1 METVQGLN
9 ELIKNRLIEK
19 KGNVKLTENSD
30 IILYGRA
37 LGFNEN
43 QLLFKVIEIE
53 ETIDWAKE
61 KEIDLN
67 TDTFTAVNK
76 SPNINNV
83 IYCSNCNAANEKG
96 VANFCVD
103 CGGELNPEPIKA
115 QSQFVAPNSIPEKSK
130 TPYILGALALGV
142 IIILGGLFYSKNT
155 SNNSTATSQP
165 TNELID
171 STQIQNTTVPNSV
184 MDTTKSVVP
193 QNEINSEDAL
203 KILSRYYYDINNSNF
218 DANTYFSENVSQF
231 ISRHNVTPND
241 INTIFNQNNEFLRG
255 QSEILNNQ
263 ITFER
268 TENNLNYYSYWVD
281 YICYRK
287 SKNKNEFCKVNVEV
301 GFDENNKITSYKELQ
316 LSDLRF
322 EEVQQEGE

>member
-1 METVQGLN
+1 METIQGLN
-9 ELIKNRLIEK
+9 ELIKNRLKDK
-19 KGNVKLTENSD
+19 KGNVKLTENTD
-30 IILYGRA
+30 IILYGKA

-61 KEIDLN
+61 NENVLN
-67 TDTFTAVNK
+67 TDTFIAVNK
-76 SPNINNV
+76 APSINNV

-96 VANFCVD
+96 IAKFCVD
-103 CGGELNPEPIKA
+103 CGGELNPEPIKT
-115 QSQFVAPNSIPEKSK
+115 QSQFVTPNTIPEKSK

-142 IIILGGLFYSKNT
+142 IIILGGLLYSKNT
-155 SNNSTATSQP
+155 ANNSTATSQP

-184 MDTTKSVVP
+184 MDTTSVAP
-193 QNEINSEDAL
+193 QNETNTEDAL
-203 KILSRYYYDINNSNF
+203 KILSQYYYDINNSNF

-231 ISRHNVTPND
+231 ISRHNLTPND

-255 QSEILNNQ
+255 QSVILNNQ
-263 ITFER
+263 VTFER

-281 YICYRK
+281 YSCYRK

-301 GFDENNKITSYKELQ
+301 GFNENNKITSYKELR

-322 EEVQQEGE
+322 EEAQQEEE